1 MSNIYVALL
10 GDLGS
15 LAQSQQQSALY
26 RQYSLAQQQDMQVQA
41 LQAQQARE
49 YNAYAFNAA
58 TIPGLQNIGNRK
70 FVPITQE
77 EVDMAEAWYEVDK
90 IAPGIRSEK

>member
-1 MSNIYVALL
+1 MASIYGALL
-10 GDLGS
+10 SDLGS
-15 LAQSQQQSALY
+15 LAQSQYEACQYQRALAHQ
-26 RQYSLAQQQDMQVQA
+26 RGDTGL
-41 LQAQQARE
+41 

-58 TIPGLQNIGNRK
+58 TIPGLKNIGNRK

-90 IAPGIRSEK
+90 IAPGLKKMS